1 MTPITSGPAS
11 TPAPLVWATRLRA
24 AGLRVTKQR
33 LAVLEALHTAPHT
46 TAEDVLAQV
55 RGQLPEITVQSIYT
69 VLNSLTSAGL
79 LRRLDLSGQPAR
91 YETQPGGVSDNH
103 HHAVC
108 TECGRIEDVA
118 CAVGHTPCLTP
129 ADDHGM
135 TIQVADVIYQGI
147 CADCASGTSSAQ
159 TPTDS
164 GTAVR
169 G

>member
-1 MTPITSGPAS
+1 MTPITPEPATS
-11 TPAPLVWATRLRA
+11 PAPLVWATGLRA

-33 LAVLEALHTAPHT
+33 LAVLEALHDAPHT
-46 TAEDVLAQV
+46 TAEDVLTQV
-55 RGQLPEITVQSIYT
+55 RRQLPEITVQSVYT

-79 LRRLDLSGQPAR
+79 LRRLDLAGQPAR
-91 YETQPGGVSDNH
+91 YETQPSGGSDNH

-118 CAVGHTPCLTP
+118 CAVGHAPCLTP
-129 ADDHGM
+129 SDTHGM
-135 TIQVADVIYQGI
+135 TIQVADVIYQGL
-147 CADCASGTSSAQ
+147 CADCASGTSSAH

-164 GTAVR
+164 GTALR